1 MPGKKHGYVGDD
13 YRVWQETAVDVG
25 GRSLTLA
32 TKPGVFAYGTVDPSA
47 RLLAQHVRTSE
58 GDVVVHMNCGNGLLG
73 AALARGGHAA
83 GLVLTDRNVLAVEAA
98 TRTLAANGVGGARVV
113 VGHGRQA
120 LPADFTCDVVA
131 IRIPHEKLALQQLLH
146 DAHAI
151 LKPNGFCYIA
161 GATNEGAKSGAS
173 AMHQLFGNANTVVT
187 DSGHRVVRSIKQ
199 SAPLVV
205 DDARATPF
213 IDADAFNEQSLE
225 LRGQTYTFSS
235 RPGVFSWDHLDEATA
250 ILVEHMD
257 VRLNDRVLDL
267 GCGYG
272 VLGVVAGTLA
282 GSAHPVTMV
291 DVDAE
296 AVRSATRSAH
306 AAGLMNA
313 RVMGSDIAAAV
324 LEERFDLVVTNPPF
338 HVGKSTDIEVP
349 VQFIADAFAVLAPGG
364 RLNLVANRTLPYEG
378 AIKWLFKNITTVHD
392 GRRFK
397 ILSAVKEG

>member
-1 MPGKKHGYVGDD
+1 MAGTKHGYVNEE
-13 YRVWQETAVDVG
+13 YRVWQETSVDVG
-25 GRSLTLA
+25 GRAFALA
-32 TKPGVFAYGTVDPSA
+32 TKPGVFAHGTVDPSA
-47 RLLAQHVRTSE
+47 RLLAQHVRASD

-73 AALARGGHAA
+73 AALSRAGHAA
-83 GLVLTDRNVLAVEAA
+83 GIVLTDRNVLAVEAA

-113 VGHGRQA
+113 VGHGKQA

-151 LKPNGFCYIA
+151 LKLNGFCYIA
-161 GATNEGAKSGAS
+161 GATNEGAKSAAS
-173 AMHQLFGNANTVVT
+173 AMHQLFGNASTVVT
-187 DSGHRVVRSIKQ
+187 DSGHRVVRAIKQ
-199 SAPLVV
+199 SMEPGI

-213 IDADAFNEQSLE
+213 IDADIFNEQSLE
-225 LRGQTYTFSS
+225 LRGRVYTFSS

-257 VRLNDRVLDL
+257 VRAGDRILDL

-272 VLGVVAGTLA
+272 VLGVVAATLA
-282 GSAHPVTMV
+282 GGAHPVTLV
-291 DVDAE
+291 DVDSE
-296 AVRSATRSAH
+296 AVRSAARSAH
-306 AAGLMNA
+306 AAGVVDA
-313 RVMGSDIAAAV
+313 RVLGSDVAAAV
-324 LEERFDLVVTNPPF
+324 LDERFDLVVTNPPF

-349 VQFIADAFAVLAPGG
+349 IQFIADAYAVLAPGG

-378 AIKWLFKNITTVHD
+378 AIKWLFKNITTVYD

-397 ILSAVKEG
+397 VLSAVKQG